1 MVKPKMIDIYDYL
14 FGEKW
19 MTGFLI
25 MDWAYMLYYTFSG
38 CKQEQKKE
46 PSKLEQMTEKYVKED
61 YKK

>member
-1 MVKPKMIDIYDYL
+1 MIDLYDYL

-38 CKQEQKKE
+38 CKQEQKKDKQE
-46 PSKLEQMTEKYVKED
+46 PSELENYVQREHISEQK
-61 YKK
+61 